1 MKNRLCF
8 MVAVLA
14 VVGAGISAEVS
25 PRGVKKPPVWAVYY
39 AWYDLEALKS
49 KGKYNLWQWE
59 PATNVPSVPRSK
71 AVPLIGYYDSRD
83 KDVVRWHMQ
92 CAKAAGVDAFLVS
105 WWGGANVS
113 GKAFEQVILPAA
125 EAEQFKV
132 AMCSELAQFHGDTA
146 RLARE
151 MGTTLK
157 RMTANPFYLRVEGKP
172 VVYLYQ
178 VPYDPT
184 LTIER
189 FGILQRGIE
198 AETGP
203 IYWLFDKVT
212 NAGNKMNIPKE
223 WLAVPEIQMF
233 GFYGTFSIKRE
244 WKYDRLLSDYTR
256 VVNAAHAAGKKICV
270 PAHPGHDNSG
280 FRPDDYFV
288 MPRDNGETLRGYL
301 RLATDAGAD
310 AIMLTSFNEWPETTV
325 VVPSS
330 SWADPYQYL
339 KILAEWKGKP
349 FASPPPPVGIIS
361 AHPDDTQ
368 QK

>member
-1 MKNRLCF
+1 M
-8 MVAVLA
+8 
-14 VVGAGISAEVS
+14 
-25 PRGVKKPPVWAVYY
+25 
-39 AWYDLEALKS
+39 
-49 KGKYNLWQWE
+49 
-59 PATNVPSVPRSK
+59 
-71 AVPLIGYYDSRD
+71 
-83 KDVVRWHMQ
+83 
-92 CAKAAGVDAFLVS
+92 
-105 WWGGANVS
+105 
-113 GKAFEQVILPAA
+113 
-125 EAEQFKV
+125 
-132 AMCSELAQFHGDTA
+132 
-146 RLARE
+146 
-151 MGTTLK
+151 
-157 RMTANPFYLRVEGKP
+157 
-172 VVYLYQ
+172 YLYQ

-212 NAGNKMNIPKE
+212 NAGNKMDIPKE

-244 WKYDRLLSDYTR
+244 WTYDRLLTDYTR

-280 FRPDDYFV
+280 FRPDDNFV

-301 RLATDAGAD
+301 RLATDVGAD

-325 VVPSS
+325 VEPSS

-339 KILAEWKGKP
+339 KIIAEWKGMP
-349 FASPPPPVGIIS
+349 FVTPARF
-361 AHPDDTQ
+361 
-368 QK
+368 K